1 MEKIDLKDRKILYIL
16 AQNSRLPTNRIAKLV
31 GLSKDAVLYRI
42 RRLDK
47 MGMVYKYFTRMNPAS
62 FGYTSFQLTLSLS
75 PKKEEMEKIIRHIQM
90 HPFCMN
96 AFTMLGR
103 WDILAEFAVKN
114 DEDVYRIVSDIS
126 DACGTALNDLEVKSC
141 AFLYKKTN
149 FMDAVGEVGMQP
161 FSSRRSARVQ
171 KGPVKLD
178 AKDAAVLRSL
188 DGNGRKKI
196 VDIVKETGLERDAVG
211 YRKRDLEEA
220 GVIENYGAAL
230 NIQALGFQSYYI
242 EFGLKNITPEYEAK
256 LRAYFTTQKGV
267 TYGFHAA
274 NSLGGVAFFTARGP
288 SELHERLLEFRNN
301 FLPVMRSLEV
311 MTVLKE
317 HKFDYFP
324 EGVAKAI
331 AEKE

>member
-42 RRLDK
+42 RRLEK
-47 MGMVYKYFTRMNPAS
+47 MGVICKYFTRMNIDS
-62 FGYTSFQLTLSLS
+62 MGYTSFQLTLSLS
-75 PKKEEMEKIIRHIQM
+75 PKKEDMEKIIGHIQK

-103 WDILAEFAVKN
+103 WDVLAEFAVKN
-114 DEDVYRIVSDIS
+114 EEDVYRIVSEIS
-126 DACGTALNDLEVKSC
+126 GVCGAALNDLEVKSC

-149 FMDAVGEVGMQP
+149 LMDVVGDTGLQP
-161 FSSRRSARVQ
+161 FSTRRSTVVH
-171 KGPVKLD
+171 KGLAKLD

-188 DGNGRKKI
+188 DGNGRKRI
-196 VDIVKETGLERDAVG
+196 VDIVKETGLERDVVA
-211 YRKRDLEEA
+211 YRKRNLEGL
-220 GVIENYGAAL
+220 GVIESYGVDMNVSL
-230 NIQALGFQSYYI
+230 LGFRSYYI

-256 LRAYFTTQKGV
+256 LKAYFATQKGV

-288 SELHERLLEFRNN
+288 TELHERLLEFRNN

-317 HKFDYFP
+317 HKFEFFP
-324 EGVAKAI
+324 EGIAKGI
-331 AEKE
+331 VGKE

>member
-16 AQNSRLPTNRIAKLV
+16 AQNARLPTSRLAKMV

-42 RRLDK
+42 RRLEK
-47 MGMVYKYFTRMNPAS
+47 MGIICKYFTRMNLAS
-62 FGYTSFQLTLSLS
+62 LGYTSFQLTLSLS
-75 PKKEEMEKIIRHIQM
+75 PKREEMEKIMGHICA

-103 WDILAEFAVKN
+103 WDVLAEFAVRN
-114 DEDVYRIVSDIS
+114 DEDVYKVVSGIS
-126 DACGTALNDLEVKSC
+126 NVCGPALNDLEVKTC

-149 FMDAVGEVGMQP
+149 LMDAVGETGLQP
-161 FSSRRSARVQ
+161 FSTRRGASVH
-171 KGPVKLD
+171 KGMAKLD

-188 DGNGRKKI
+188 DSNGRKRI
-196 VDIVKETGLERDAVG
+196 VDIVKETGLERDVVG
-211 YRKRDLEEA
+211 YRKSNLEGLGIIEGYGVDLN
-220 GVIENYGAAL
+220 VS
-230 NIQALGFQSYYI
+230 ALGFNSYYI

-256 LRAYFTTQKGV
+256 LKAYFATQKGV

-274 NSLGGVAFFTARGP
+274 NLLGGVAFFTARGP
-288 SELHERLLEFRNN
+288 SELHETLLEFRNN

-317 HKFDYFP
+317 HKFEFFP
-324 EGVAKAI
+324 EGVAKGI
-331 AEKE
+331 AGKE